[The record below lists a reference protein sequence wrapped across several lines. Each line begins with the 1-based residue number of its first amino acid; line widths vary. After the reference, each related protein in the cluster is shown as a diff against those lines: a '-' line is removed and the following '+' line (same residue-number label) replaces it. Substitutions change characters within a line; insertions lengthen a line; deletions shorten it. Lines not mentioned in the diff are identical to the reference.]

1 MFQYLFGGSYP
12 SGNGE
17 AMLSTLANDGRLLS
31 QPAIPAGV
39 ADMQH
44 ITQKWF
50 AVYTAPCHEK
60 RVAQQLSL
68 REIDYFLPLYHV
80 RRQWK
85 DGSKVNLALPLFPG
99 YIFVRIKRKERVR
112 VLEVPKVVSIVQG
125 LNREPAPLPDSDI
138 EVLRAGLQAVPAEPH
153 PFLTVG
159 QRARVRSGP
168 LAGREG
174 VLVRKKNSARL
185 VITLDLIMQSI
196 ALEIDGDNLEP
207 LEIDPRSCK

>member
-1 MFQYLFGGSYP
+1 MPAWALYP

-17 AMLSTLANDGRLLS
+17 AMLSTLPNGDGAVPQIAVGADR
-31 QPAIPAGV
+31 V
-39 ADMQH
+39 ADAKEA
-44 ITQKWF
+44 TQKWF

-60 RVAQQLSL
+60 RIAQHLTF
-68 REIDYFLPLYHV
+68 RHIEHYLPLYDA

-85 DGSKVNLALPLFPG
+85 DGSKVNLSLPLFPG
-99 YIFVRIKRKERVR
+99 YIFVRIFRRERVR

-125 LNREPAPLPDSDI
+125 IKREPAPLPDSEI
-138 EVLRAGLQAVPAEPH
+138 ESLRAGLHMLRVEPH
-153 PFLTVG
+153 PFLAVG
-159 QRARVRSGP
+159 QSARIRSGP

-196 ALEIDGDNLEP
+196 AIEVDADNLEP
-207 LEIDPRSCK
+207 LDVDHSPSHG